1 MLELYVHR
9 YWKQLFFNLI
19 GTTSGVGFMRFILFF
34 TLIFSYSAYA
44 NTIWC
49 NGKLFGVYI
58 NKEGD
63 VLINASWRHDWTRIC
78 NVNTAGMQSTC
89 PLWAS
94 YAATAYQN
102 QLNVR
107 VMYSNAA
114 SCDQLP
120 TYNGAPFPEYFM
132 LGGG

>member
-1 MLELYVHR
+1 M
-9 YWKQLFFNLI
+9 KFLFLLV
-19 GTTSGVGFMRFILFF
+19 SL
-34 TLIFSYSAYA
+34 LSYSLHA
-44 NTIWC
+44 NNLWC
-49 NGKLFGVYI
+49 NGKIGGVYI

-63 VLINASWRHDWTRIC
+63 VIVNATWRNDWTRIC
-78 NVNTAGMQSTC
+78 NLNTAGMQSTC

-107 VMYSNAA
+107 VMYSNAS

-120 TYNGAPFPEYFM
+120 TYNGAPLPEYFM